1 MLRIFSQTG
10 SLFTY
15 WDSFYIL
22 GLFLHTG
29 SLFTCWILQ
38 DSCRIVE
45 PFHAMTEA
53 ELIAG
58 TPLTGGFG
66 NNRRLAKEAEQS
78 KAKGGIWGYISGQ

>member
-1 MLRIFSQTG
+1 
-10 SLFTY
+10 
-15 WDSFYIL
+15 
-22 GLFLHTG
+22 
-29 SLFTCWILQ
+29 
-38 DSCRIVE
+38 
-45 PFHAMTEA
+45 MTEA